1 MWQYLAVA
9 IAMVLIIEGM
19 IPFISPGAWRWMVQ
33 SIATLDNRSM
43 RFMGLFSMLL
53 GVALLYLV
61 N

>member
-19 IPFISPGAWRWMVQ
+19 IPFISPGAWRRMVQ
-33 SIATLDNRSM
+33 SVASLDNRSM
-43 RFMGLFSMLL
+43 RIIGLSSMLL

>member
-19 IPFISPGAWRWMVQ
+19 IPFISPGAWRRMVQ

>member
-1 MWQYLAVA
+1 MWQYLVVA

-19 IPFISPGAWRWMVQ
+19 IPFISPGAWRRMVQ